1 MDTTIYYCNNMLQ
14 HHGIK
19 GQHWGERRYQNAD
32 GSYKPG
38 AEGRYASNLRA
49 IKSKARK
56 VASNA
61 KSAMH
66 NAKRNHQLR
75 KEGKEY
81 MRATARENKARVAA
95 SLVGGALLAYGGY
108 KLGKKLNNTSTINF
122 GKNEVS
128 TALSTIGNTAAKNA
142 LHGLNEV
149 VIDNR
154 PKEIMRL
161 AGGTAA
167 AGVLGTL
174 AYNKHSTKTKRNNA
188 ISSDADKL
196 DEEFANTKQGKK
208 LGLKYQKHIK
218 KLNESEQ
225 FTEKDQ
231 EKFNKAEE
239 EFLRASSRYQ
249 GQALLKK
256 YGAKNMKKYLKD
268 KHANIGRDLVKSY
281 EDYDWSLHTY

>member
-1 MDTTIYYCNNMLQ
+1 MDTTIYYNNVLE

-49 IKSKARK
+49 IKNKARK
-56 VASNA
+56 VTSNA
-61 KSAMH
+61 KSAIS
-66 NAKRNHQLR
+66 NAKKNHQLR

-81 MRATARENKARVAA
+81 MHAVARENKARVAA
-95 SLVGGALLAYGGY
+95 SFVGGALLAYGGY
-108 KLGKKLNNTSTINF
+108 KLGKKLSNSSTVAF
-122 GKNEVS
+122 GKSEVS
-128 TALSTIGNTAAKNA
+128 TALSTIGNTASKSASY
-142 LHGLNEV
+142 GLNEIV
-149 VIDNR
+149 FDNR

-161 AGGTAA
+161 ARGTAA
-167 AGVLGTL
+167 AGVIGTL
-174 AYNKHSTKTKRNNA
+174 AYNKHSTNAKRNNA
-188 ISSDADKL
+188 MSSDADKL

-208 LGLKYQKHIK
+208 LGLKYQKQIK

-225 FTEKDQ
+225 FTEKDK

-239 EFLRASSRYQ
+239 DFLRASSRYQ
-249 GQALLKK
+249 GQVLLKK

-281 EDYDWSLHTY
+281 EDYDWALHTY